1 MNWTASR
8 LLMFDWADRLLWF
21 FNLVHSVNRTV
32 VVVVVLI
39 NCYCY
44 FLWPQIRRVVS
55 LKLTK
60 CDDDDDLFKIKCNIC
75 YLLCC
80 CCYLLLLF
88 GSNDSSSSSN
98 SRETESQS
106 VVNMCFAFHFLVR
119 FWSFVRVDLFFLI
132 PSLLCSRCNV

>member
-1 MNWTASR
+1 
-8 LLMFDWADRLLWF
+8 MFDWADRVLWF

-32 VVVVVLI
+32 VVFVVPI

-44 FLWPQIRRVVS
+44 FLWPQRRRVVS

-60 CDDDDDLFKIKCNIC
+60 CDDDDLFKT
-75 YLLCC
+75 YCC
-80 CCYLLLLF
+80 CLVRMTVYF
-88 GSNDSSSSSN
+88 SGVNNSNSGVGGNSSSSSSN